1 MKKNRKLKARV
12 LIIELLF
19 ILLYFPVQSGSINLG
34 INNEDIKKSDIALTL
49 SMGSSVLYEW
59 NRTWGGSNGD
69 LGYGVAIDSSGG
81 IYLTGYTL
89 SFGTGGSDIILL
101 KYDGKGVLQW
111 NHTWGGVY
119 NDMGFRVAIDMSGNI
134 YVAGLTYSFGT
145 GGSDIILLKYN
156 GKGVLQWNRT
166 WGGLNDDNGYDLVL
180 DMLGN
185 IYITGATESFGA
197 GLVDM
202 ILMKYNRNGELQWNR
217 TWGGAYND
225 WGMGV
230 TVDSSGNVYLA
241 GRTFSFGLGGADMVL
256 MKYNV
261 NGELLWNYTWGGV
274 ENDYGN
280 AVVVDSLD
288 NVYLSGITGSF
299 GAGLGDIVLVKYD
312 SSGVQQWNHTWGG
325 GDNDIGEGS
334 VIDLSGNV
342 YVAGCTWG
350 FGAGGPDI
358 LLVKYDENGVEQW
371 NRTWGGSDI
380 DWGYGVAVD
389 SSGNVYIVGE
399 TYSFG
404 AGNNDMVLVKYG
416 IKENP
421 PFDGFIMILIIV
433 FSIVSVVGVGIA
445 IIYFIR
451 KRRKISE

>member
-81 IYLTGYTL
+81 VYLTGYTL

-230 TVDSSGNVYLA
+230 TVDSSGNVYLV
-241 GRTFSFGLGGADMVL
+241 GTTHSFGVP
-256 MKYNV
+256 
-261 NGELLWNYTWGGV
+261 
-274 ENDYGN
+274 GN
-280 AVVVDSLD
+280 
-288 NVYLSGITGSF
+288 
-299 GAGLGDIVLVKYD
+299 DIVLVKYD
-312 SSGVQQWNHTWGG
+312 VN
-325 GDNDIGEGS
+325 GEQ
-334 VIDLSGNV
+334 
-342 YVAGCTWG
+342 
-350 FGAGGPDI
+350 
-358 LLVKYDENGVEQW
+358 QW
-371 NRTWGGSDI
+371 NRTWGGEDG
-380 DWGYGVAVD
+380 DGGYGVAVD
-389 SSGNVYIVGE
+389 SFDNVYLTGRTWCFGAGDSSMVLMKYDGNGTQQWYRIWGGLKENIATGIVVDSSDNVYLVGS
-399 TYSFG
+399 TTSFG
-404 AGNNDMVLVKYG
+404 AGGDDIVLVKYVNEEVGNYKQAIFSYHLLLFISAIG
-416 IKENP
+416 ILTAIRLKKNVNSSSIECTKE
-421 PFDGFIMILIIV
+421 D
-433 FSIVSVVGVGIA
+433 
-445 IIYFIR
+445 
-451 KRRKISE
+451 